1 MNARPAGKP
10 RLVIYGVG
18 TYNRRVVQIAV
29 QKGWPIVAAYN
40 RAGAKVG
47 QDLGRVAGLDRDL
60 GVIIQDCDLADY
72 GAVTADAAIVAIT
85 DRLKQN
91 FAAYE
96 RLMNAGLNVICHGT
110 ESYYPFGTDEE
121 TARRIDALAKR
132 NNVTF
137 TGTGIWD
144 MSRIWAG
151 ILVAG
156 PCTEVKS
163 LYHRSLTESGR
174 AGKHLMKVV
183 GIGLSQEEYHE
194 KNVRN
199 PGGVGGMYKTIL
211 HQVLDALGYSVT
223 QVQERREPVLFD
235 EPVYSK
241 VLEQE
246 LAAGVCVGTRFIV
259 EAGTAEGVTA
269 TAHIELRLFRPGD
282 VEHMMWAVEGRPS
295 ARITV
300 ERDDSVHMSAASM
313 FNRIPDVIA
322 APPGIQVVSKLGP
335 MRHTALE
342 W

>member
-1 MNARPAGKP
+1 MITRPASKP

-18 TYNRRVVQIAV
+18 TYNSRLVQIAA

-47 QDLGRVAGLDRDL
+47 ADLGRVAGLGRDL
-60 GVIIQDCDLADY
+60 GVIIQNCELANYRD
-72 GAVTADAAIVAIT
+72 VQADVAIVAIT

-91 FAAYE
+91 FVAYE

-110 ESYYPFGTDEE
+110 ESYYPSGADED
-121 TARRIDALAKR
+121 TALRIDTLAKQ

-137 TGTGIWD
+137 TGSGIWD

-151 ILVAG
+151 ILLAG
-156 PCTEVKS
+156 PCTQVKS
-163 LYHRSLTESGR
+163 LFHRSVTESGR

-183 GIGLSQEEYHE
+183 GVGLSQAEYYE

-211 HQVLDALGYSVT
+211 HHVLDALGYTVT
-223 QVQERREPVLFD
+223 RVQERREPVLFD
-235 EPVYSK
+235 EAVYSK
-241 VLEQE
+241 VLDQE
-246 LAAGVCVGTRFIV
+246 LPAGICVGTRFIV
-259 EAGTAEGVTA
+259 EAETAEGVTA
-269 TAHIELRLFRPGD
+269 AAHIELRVFRPGD
-282 VEHMMWAVEGRPS
+282 VEHMMWAVEGKPS

-300 ERDDSVHMSAASM
+300 ERDDSVHMSAASL
-313 FNRIPDVIA
+313 FNRIRDVIA

-342 W
+342 S